1 MSRQDQDFHPCRACA
16 CSALRRASRAVTL
29 HYEAHFRSQNLRA
42 TQFTILATLIQT
54 GPIALTRLADQL
66 GLDRTTLTRN
76 LRPLTRKGLVAEA
89 PQADRRVKPVT
100 ITPAG
105 AAAARA
111 ALPAWRK
118 AQDSVGP
125 VLEQVGLSPAG
136 LIGGT

>member
-1 MSRQDQDFHPCRACA
+1 MSSLDHDFVPCRACA

-29 HYEAHFRSQNLRA
+29 HYEAHFRGLDLHA

-66 GLDRTTLTRN
+66 GVDRTTLTRN
-76 LRPLTRKGLVAEA
+76 LRPLARKGFVTEA
-89 PQADRRVKPVT
+89 PQADRRVKQVM
-100 ITPAG
+100 ITQAG

-111 ALPAWRK
+111 ALPAWQK

-125 VLEQVGLSPAG
+125 VLERVGLIPAR
-136 LIGGT
+136 LTGGA